1 MRSASDHRKL
11 VRTAL
16 LGALLSAVLSGGAGA
31 QTTPVPATEAEA
43 AAINMR
49 LAATLCLQSRRVPGQ
64 LAQSF
69 EAAGFTVAPW
79 LDAGTFEATAPG
91 VYAVL
96 DATQD
101 QQGACNIQ
109 SQLVDLPT
117 ARVIADAITAGQ
129 NGWVAGGPADQIGA
143 PPGPCQGLT
152 NWDARPVLVISFA
165 AAGNSGECIED
176 GTSSIVIN

>member
-1 MRSASDHRKL
+1 
-11 VRTAL
+11 
-16 LGALLSAVLSGGAGA
+16 
-31 QTTPVPATEAEA
+31 
-43 AAINMR
+43 
-49 LAATLCLQSRRVPGQ
+49 
-64 LAQSF
+64 
-69 EAAGFTVAPW
+69 
-79 LDAGTFEATAPG
+79 
-91 VYAVL
+91 VL